1 MSSRSAQPQRLGVMG
16 GTFDPI
22 HVGHLVAASE
32 ALSVFDLDRVV
43 FVPTGQPWQKTNYS
57 DAEDRFVMTSLGAAT
72 HRSFAVS
79 RIELDRKGPT
89 FTADTMRTLKEFH
102 GDGTKLFFILGA
114 DAALRFGTWKKVEG
128 LADHTELIAVTR
140 PGFALGQIE
149 TDPSWPRINL
159 MEMPGIEVSASDVR
173 ARVRAGRSID
183 YLVPAAVVTY
193 ITEQG
198 LYVGP
203 REAA

>member
-1 MSSRSAQPQRLGVMG
+1 
-16 GTFDPI
+16 
-22 HVGHLVAASE
+22 
-32 ALSVFDLDRVV
+32 
-43 FVPTGQPWQKTNYS
+43 
-57 DAEDRFVMTSLGAAT
+57 
-72 HRSFAVS
+72 
-79 RIELDRKGPT
+79 
-89 FTADTMRTLKEFH
+89 MRTLKEFH